1 MKPALAFGFLWP
13 LATLLAAD
21 SIPSSQAKDHIGESA
36 TVCGNVASARY
47 LQEGRRI
54 TFLNFD
60 KPGPDH
66 PFIAVIYEE
75 NRSKF
80 GSPENDYRGKDVC
93 VTGKIEEYNQKPEI
107 VLTDPK
113 QIKVQGK

>member
-1 MKPALAFGFLWP
+1 MKTALALALLWP
-13 LATLLAAD
+13 SATLLAAD
-21 SIPSSQAKDHIGESA
+21 PIPSAQAKDHIGESA
-36 TVCGNVASARY
+36 TVCGNVASTRY
-47 LQEGRRI
+47 LQTGSRI

-66 PFIAVIYEE
+66 PFTAVIYDE

-80 GSPENDYRGKDVC
+80 GLPEKDYRDKDVC
-93 VTGKIEEYNQKPEI
+93 VTGKIQEYNHKPEI

-113 QIKVQGK
+113 QITIQGK